1 MELRKDV
8 LDAIILA
15 LGEKGTVPFEHL
27 EVAVCS
33 QLEDLKVQGK
43 GEGYQ
48 PVQFRQL
55 LDSLYRTSRV
65 GKITSSLKGGVL
77 CYALT
82 KKGMHLYKLLVN
94 AQRNQH
100 HE

>member
-1 MELRKDV
+1 MEVRKEV

-15 LGEKGTVPFEHL
+15 LGDKGILPL
-27 EVAVCS
+27 ENLEAAVCL
-33 QLEDLKVQGK
+33 QLEALKVKGK

-48 PVQFRQL
+48 PLLFQQL
-55 LDSLYRTSRV
+55 LGDLYRTSRV
-65 GKITSSLKGGVL
+65 KKIIPSLKCGVL

-82 KKGMHLYKLLVN
+82 EKGMHLYTALLD
-94 AQRNQH
+94 ALRNQH